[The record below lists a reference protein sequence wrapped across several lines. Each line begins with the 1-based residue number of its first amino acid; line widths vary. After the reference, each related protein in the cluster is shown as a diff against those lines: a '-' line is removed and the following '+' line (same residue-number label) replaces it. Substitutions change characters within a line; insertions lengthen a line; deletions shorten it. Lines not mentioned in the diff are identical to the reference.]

1 MDTNAVPAADGD
13 LAFEVVPIPG
23 KGHGCRAR
31 RDIAQG
37 ERIFAERPLV
47 EQGPGKP
54 TLQAAVDALSPVDR
68 GRFFALTQNE
78 SKYGTKKSA
87 RGIFMTNAHPCHDH
101 SPLHRGI
108 FPTVARFNHACY
120 PSAVYRWNAA
130 LQQLTVH
137 ATRRIL
143 AGTEIC
149 VSYSFD
155 GLRREE
161 RQRHL
166 RDIFGFA
173 CRCSKCTL
181 SGDALR
187 ESDERLTAL
196 GDVDACARAL
206 CDDGTRH
213 FLQHALQL
221 DPATFL
227 SRLDARF
234 QLLLSEFPEGHMDG
248 VECYLQLF
256 VEVLERI
263 ASKLLRVA
271 DRADSGRD
279 ANALSKASAGALS
292 SPGAVRDAA
301 ATYMGA
307 AHAWALLARD
317 ASRDLKGEDSPA
329 YGLWAAAIDEGYWR
343 PGGALDFHVRWID
356 AGLARHSYCHRLV
369 I

>member
-1 MDTNAVPAADGD
+1 MLPQ
-13 LAFEVVPIPG
+13 
-23 KGHGCRAR
+23 CRVS
-31 RDIAQG
+31 
-37 ERIFAERPLV
+37 LN
-47 EQGPGKP
+47 
-54 TLQAAVDALSPVDR
+54 S
-68 GRFFALTQNE
+68 
-78 SKYGTKKSA
+78 
-87 RGIFMTNAHPCHDH
+87 
-101 SPLHRGI
+101 
-108 FPTVARFNHACY
+108 
-120 PSAVYRWNAA
+120 A

-271 DRADSGRD
+271 DRADSGGD

-307 AHAWALLARD
+307 AHAWALMARD

-329 YGLWAAAIDEGYWR
+329 YGLWAAAIDEGCWR
-343 PGGALDFHVRWID
+343 PGGGLRLPRPLDRRGPRAPLVLSSTRDLTMVYHCLWETHVPCARARAS
-356 AGLARHSYCHRLV
+356 AGTDRL
-369 I
+369 